1 MKIGIIGGFAAI
13 AALALT
19 GCFDSTKVNG
29 KDNNDIRIEQ
39 AAKCNAAGMK
49 PVLNSTDDV
58 ICSPDYGMKRL
69 SEFFETKLAEEVI
82 EAELAKRN
90 IKTSPKPAVKPE
102 NPNSFETK
110 SKVTQ

>member
-1 MKIGIIGGFAAI
+1 MKILLIGF

-49 PVLNSTDDV
+49 PVLNSTDDI
-58 ICSPDYGMKRL
+58 ICSPDYGIQRL
-69 SEFFETKLAEEVI
+69 KDFFDTKLADEVI
-82 EAELAKRN
+82 QAELAKRLKSSN
-90 IKTSPKPAVKPE
+90 KPA
-102 NPNSFETK
+102 NPDSFETK